1 MEKDG
6 LSMFENKMLDRTL
19 RPKKVY
25 RRMGKTAQT
34 GDS

>member
-1 MEKDG
+1 
-6 LSMFENKMLDRTL
+6 MFENEMLNGTL

-34 GDS
+34 EDS